1 MLLTYPNLEVISRD
15 GAAIYAAAATNSHP
29 EVLQI
34 SDRFHLIKGLYDAV
48 RRIIIRMYP
57 ARVVIP
63 STGKISDELQ
73 VLYNTANRTQRILFA
88 KEKRKLGMT
97 ISEIALL
104 LHTTEKTVKK
114 YIDIQS
120 IST

>member
-1 MLLTYPNLEVISRD
+1 MKDLTKGNIL
-15 GAAIYAAAATNSHP
+15 
-29 EVLQI
+29 
-34 SDRFHLIKGLYDAV
+34 KGL
-48 RRIIIRMYP
+48 ITFTLP
-57 ARVVIP
+57 LLL
-63 STGKISDELQ
+63 GNFFQ